1 MHRWLV
7 RIMRVIDVRFF
18 YAFTRIFVLPPTL
31 LVNGNGRRSAY
42 SFARRRLGLNRRKSA
57 RMVWRNFCAF
67 SEVVIDRFYMY
78 AGHKFDIEIDGFGHF
93 DRLQRQPSAFVQLS
107 SHIGNYELAGYSLV
121 SELKRINAL
130 VFAGEKET
138 VMANRSKLFGRG
150 NIRMVPMRQDMSHI
164 FTLNEAIDNGE
175 IVSMPADRVF
185 GSAKAYKVPLFGA
198 DARIPQGPFLLAAAK
213 RTPMLF
219 VAVMKAGRKKYRI
232 TVRELTAPIE
242 MPPRKRAEALVREY
256 AGLLEQ
262 TVRQYP
268 EQWYNYF
275 NLWTDD

>member
-1 MHRWLV
+1 M
-7 RIMRVIDVRFF
+7 
-18 YAFTRIFVLPPTL
+18 
-31 LVNGNGRRSAY
+31 
-42 SFARRRLGLNRRKSA
+42 
-57 RMVWRNFCAF
+57 
-67 SEVVIDRFYMY
+67 
-78 AGHKFDIEIDGFGHF
+78 
-93 DRLQRQPSAFVQLS
+93 QLS

-150 NIRMVPMRQDMSHI
+150 NIRMVPMRRDMSHI

-185 GSAKAYKVPLFGA
+185 GSAKAYKVSLFGA

-213 RTPMLF
+213 QTPMLF

-242 MPPRKRAEALVREY
+242 MPTRKRAEALVREY

>member
-1 MHRWLV
+1 
-7 RIMRVIDVRFF
+7 
-18 YAFTRIFVLPPTL
+18 
-31 LVNGNGRRSAY
+31 
-42 SFARRRLGLNRRKSA
+42 
-57 RMVWRNFCAF
+57 
-67 SEVVIDRFYMY
+67 
-78 AGHKFDIEIDGFGHF
+78 
-93 DRLQRQPSAFVQLS
+93 
-107 SHIGNYELAGYSLV
+107 
-121 SELKRINAL
+121 
-130 VFAGEKET
+130 
-138 VMANRSKLFGRG
+138 MANRSKLFGRG

-164 FTLNEAIDNGE
+164 FTMNEAIDNGE

-213 RTPMLF
+213 QTPMLF

-232 TVRELTAPIE
+232 SVRELTAPIE

-256 AGLLEQ
+256 AGLLEH